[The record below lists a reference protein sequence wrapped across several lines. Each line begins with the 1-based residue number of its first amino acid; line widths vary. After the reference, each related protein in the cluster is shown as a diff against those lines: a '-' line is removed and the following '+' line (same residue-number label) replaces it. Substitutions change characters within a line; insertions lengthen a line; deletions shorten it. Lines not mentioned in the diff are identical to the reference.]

1 MQTHVGIHPGAGY
14 VQVRPMRRVQED
26 HQMTDKKYKVFKA
39 LMKRSK
45 TECGFDPTKF
55 AELVVQEC
63 AQVFWAIDGG
73 ELHEEYVRALKKH
86 FGMKK

>member
-1 MQTHVGIHPGAGY
+1 
-14 VQVRPMRRVQED
+14 
-26 HQMTDKKYKVFKA
+26 MTDKKYKVFKA
-39 LMKRSK
+39 LMKRSE

-73 ELHEEYVRALKKH
+73 ELHEEYVCALKKH
-86 FGMKK
+86 FGIK

>member
-1 MQTHVGIHPGAGY
+1 
-14 VQVRPMRRVQED
+14 
-26 HQMTDKKYKVFKA
+26 MTDIESTLKAVQSMVEDKKTVMERTNMTNKKYKVFKA
-39 LMKRSK
+39 LMKRSE

-86 FGMKK
+86 FGIK